1 MYLHSAVVNILA
13 YSVLLLSHPVQKGA
27 IIIDVFTRGF
37 QIDNNIFQSWVNFV
51 DLKKSMAA
59 LDGWFYFNLSL
70 QFRPHINHRKKC
82 VDLRL
87 FETIRQTFFLSS
99 LSC

>member
-82 VDLRL
+82 VDLR
-87 FETIRQTFFLSS
+87 QTFFEFIEL
-99 LSC
+99 LKDI